1 MDTSGPNVTELLRAW
16 GNGDLA
22 ARDRLMPVV
31 YAELR
36 RRAAARLRRE
46 PPGHTLQPTDL
57 VHETYLRLVDQKR
70 ILWQN
75 RAQFFGVAAE
85 MMRRILVDRARANRR
100 AKRSGRWAR
109 VTLDPALAVVRPPD
123 LDVLDLDAALTALAA
138 VDARKSRVA
147 ELRFFAGLSLEETG
161 EVIGAS
167 LATVERDWQFARAW
181 LFSRLSGERRDDA

>member
-1 MDTSGPNVTELLRAW
+1 VGGPGDNVTELLRAW
-16 GNGDLA
+16 AGGDTD
-22 ARDRLMPVV
+22 ARDRLLPLV

-36 RRAAARLRRE
+36 RHAAARLRRE
-46 PPGHTLQPTDL
+46 PPGHTLQPTEL
-57 VHETYLRLVDQKR
+57 VHEAYLRLVDQNR
-70 ILWQN
+70 TIWQN

-85 MMRRILVDRARANRR
+85 MMRRILVDRARAGRR
-100 AKRSGRWAR
+100 ARRSGRWAR
-109 VTLDPALAVVRPPD
+109 VSLDPALAVVRPPD

-161 EVIGAS
+161 EVVGAS